1 MGCNTENACLMT
13 GEGVNNPYPHSRFLG
28 LIPGGI
34 MNGFIGTE
42 EDEPFMDMEYTMDW
56 RTTEYWSPHTCFY
69 IWYVTLVK

>member
-1 MGCNTENACLMT
+1 MT